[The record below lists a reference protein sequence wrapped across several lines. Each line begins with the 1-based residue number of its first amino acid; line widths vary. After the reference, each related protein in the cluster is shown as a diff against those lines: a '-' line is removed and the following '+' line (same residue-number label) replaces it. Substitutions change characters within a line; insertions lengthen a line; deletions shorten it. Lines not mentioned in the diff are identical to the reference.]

1 MALNRPRCSVEM
13 VEINVNILKEKIK
26 KYFLEEINV

>member
-26 KYFLEEINV
+26 IIFWK